1 MTRMTPTAVLLCA
14 ALAGAAAVPVA
25 QAAVSDLAATGFEVR
40 LEAALTAPP
49 DSAFRALVQVANWWD
64 SGHTFSGDAR
74 NLSLDPRAGGLFME
88 KLPDGGSV
96 THLTVTFVRPGKT
109 LRLAGAMGPMQGSGL
124 AGSQTWTL
132 TPDGPGTKLVLVY
145 SVGGYLKGGFTQ
157 MSAAVDGML
166 TGTVARY
173 ESYVNT
179 GRAADRK

>member
-1 MTRMTPTAVLLCA
+1 MTRMTYAAALLCA
-14 ALAGAAAVPVA
+14 ALAGAAAAPA
-25 QAAVSDLAATGFEVR
+25 ARAAVTDLSTTGFEVR
-40 LEAALTAPP
+40 FEAALTAPP
-49 DSAFRALVQVANWWD
+49 DSAYRALVHVANWWD

-96 THLTVTFVRPGKT
+96 THLTVTFVRPGK
-109 LRLAGAMGPMQGSGL
+109 LVRLAGAMGPMQGSGL

-145 SVGGYLKGGFTQ
+145 SVGGYLKGGFTE
-157 MSAAVDGML
+157 MSAACDGML

-173 ESYVNT
+173 SSYVNT
-179 GRAADRK
+179 GRATEAK